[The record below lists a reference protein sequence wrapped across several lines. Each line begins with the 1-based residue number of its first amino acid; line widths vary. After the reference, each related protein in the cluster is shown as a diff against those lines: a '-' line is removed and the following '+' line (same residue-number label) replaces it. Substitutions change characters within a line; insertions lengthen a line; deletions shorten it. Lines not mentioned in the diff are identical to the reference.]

1 MVRDEAFKVLKLV
14 MPMAE
19 TQYLMTLL
27 EYCDDKYVEDVQIA
41 IKNVTANMPVEK
53 KDEFASTLKH
63 VKADVM
69 PRYYNVF
76 AYFGTELCVDKLID
90 AYQNGSYK
98 FEAKEALLLVENA
111 QFQDKIN
118 NVLK

>member
-1 MVRDEAFKVLKLV
+1 
-14 MPMAE
+14 MPMAQ
-19 TQYLMTLL
+19 TNFLMNLL
-27 EYCDDKYVEDVQIA
+27 NYCDDKYVEDVQLA
-41 IKNVTANMPVEK
+41 IKNATKNMPDDN

-90 AYQNGSYK
+90 AYKNGDYK
-98 FEAKEALLLVENA
+98 NEAKKALLLVENK
-111 QFQDKIN
+111 QFEEKIN
-118 NVLK
+118 EALN